1 MIQKKNVTIDLS
13 VLVQKK
19 SGVPIYV
26 ENLVDELYKIKSKNI
41 TLDFISS
48 APIPTF
54 EKKYK
59 FKAHSNVW
67 SYKRI
72 FWENFFMGQKIKP
85 HIYHNPLFLLPR
97 FGLNKKI
104 KTIVTIH
111 DLSHLEQEQSFDF
124 KTKIYYKLFLK
135 NSLRRADAIIAISQ
149 STSDSLK
156 HFFPEYKDKIK
167 VIHNGFNDFRK
178 YSDSINKEPRKR
190 PFFLQVGCTHARKN
204 IELSINSYLKIQKTY
219 NVDLILVSTTEEQK
233 DLYKDIQGLVFLDNL
248 SEIELYQLYKNAIA
262 TLYPSQYEGFGFPIL
277 EAMSAGCPV
286 ICSNIPSSKEVS
298 GLDDSL
304 MFDLKNP
311 DEIFFHMEKIIN
323 DRVYRNALIEHGNI
337 RVDSFS
343 WKKMAKDVCNLYESL

>member
-1 MIQKKNVTIDLS
+1 MQKKNVTIDLS
-13 VLVQKK
+13 VLVQEK

-48 APIPTF
+48 TPIPTF

-59 FKAHSNVW
+59 FKAYPNIW
-67 SYKRI
+67 SYKKI

-97 FGLNKKI
+97 FGLSKKL

-111 DLSHLEQEQSFDF
+111 DLAFLEQEQSFNF
-124 KTKIYYKLFLK
+124 KTKIYFKLLLK
-135 NSLRRADAIIAISQ
+135 NSLKRADAIIAISQ
-149 STSDSLK
+149 NTSDSIK
-156 HFFPEYKDKIK
+156 YFFPEYKDKIK
-167 VIHNGFNDFRK
+167 VIYNGFNDFRK
-178 YSDSINKEPRKR
+178 YSDSINKKPRKR

-204 IELSINSYLKIQKTY
+204 IELSINNYLKIKKT
-219 NVDLILVSTTEEQK
+219 NNIDLILVSTTEEQK
-233 DLYKDIQGLVFLDNL
+233 NLYKNIPGLVFLDNVP
-248 SEIELYQLYKNAIA
+248 EIELYHLYKHALA

-277 EAMSAGCPV
+277 EAMSSGCPV
-286 ICSNIPSSKEVS
+286 ICSNIPSSKEIS

-304 MFDLKNP
+304 MFNLKNP
-311 DEIFFHMEKIIN
+311 DEIFCHMKKIIN
-323 DRVYRNALIEHGNI
+323 DRIYRDTLIKHGNE

-343 WKKMAKDVCNLYESL
+343 WKKMAKDVLSLYESL